1 MQNDNTQVE
10 IKFLSTFYNLTKK
23 EKLNITVPDDAD
35 LYFIVDSIETKLG
48 PEVAAHIRDHLEYVV
63 LAVNNV
69 DCKQLQG
76 LKTKIK
82 NGDRI
87 VIGHVIA
94 GG

>member
-1 MQNDNTQVE
+1 MSESEPPVE

-23 EKLNITVPDDAD
+23 ETLSVTVPRGAD
-35 LYFIVDSIETKLG
+35 MNFLVDYIGEKLG
-48 PEVAAHIRDHLEYVV
+48 EDVAAHIRNHWSYVV
-63 LAVNNV
+63 IAVNNV

-76 LKTKIK
+76 LKTPIK
-82 NGDRI
+82 NGDRV

>member
-1 MQNDNTQVE
+1 MPNAKPKVE
-10 IKFLSTFYNLTKK
+10 IKFLSTFFSLTRK
-23 EKLNITVPDDAD
+23 EIISVSVPEGAELNTVLD
-35 LYFIVDSIETKLG
+35 LIETRLG
-48 PEVAAHIRDHLEYVV
+48 SELASYIRDYSDYVV
-63 LAVNNV
+63 VAVNNV

-82 NGDRI
+82 NGDKI